1 MRPLRV
7 RATWNQRGRA
17 TPCHSTPPRS
27 AATRISATVSACGS
41 PTPTWGNDR
50 LTNARRSDSRT
61 RTVSVNGET
70 FQLLNPHT
78 FGHRVR
84 SLPNFRIDRDAFAA
98 KALGVRAL
106 GFARADD
113 ALGARHGRAVLER
126 AQLALEVALECV
138 GVAQRVDVERTEEVA
153 DDPAVHPDLGDVGGR

>member
-7 RATWNQRGRA
+7 RATWNQRRRA
-17 TPCHSTPPRS
+17 TPCDSIPRRS

-41 PTPTWGNDR
+41 PTPTWVHDR

-61 RTVSVNGET
+61 RTVSVNGEP
-70 FQLLNPHT
+70 FQLLNPQP
-78 FGHRVR
+78 FGHRVD

-106 GFARADD
+106 GFAR
-113 ALGARHGRAVLER
+113 V
-126 AQLALEVALECV
+126 
-138 GVAQRVDVERTEEVA
+138 
-153 DDPAVHPDLGDVGGR
+153 VHA